1 MNKGFTKEALSI
13 ITALSQSTQGEGNIN
28 FIARMA
34 LLAAMSHE
42 THVSCFVEATHDD
55 MVLDIVEEFLE
66 QGFKVGYK
74 RSGPHTYE
82 IDLSWS

>member
-1 MNKGFTKEALSI
+1 MNKDFTKASLVYITDLSRSI
-13 ITALSQSTQGEGNIN
+13 QGEGNIN

-42 THVSCFVEATHDD
+42 TRVSCFVEATHDD
-55 MVLDIVEEFLE
+55 MVLDIVAEFLE

>member
-1 MNKGFTKEALSI
+1 MNNGFTKRTLSEL
-13 ITALSQSTQGEGNIN
+13 TELSKSIQGEGNIN

-42 THVSCFVEATHDD
+42 THVSCFIEATHDD
-55 MVLDIVEEFLE
+55 MVVDIVEEFMM
-66 QGFKVGYK
+66 QGFKVSYK

-82 IDLSWS
+82 IELTWG